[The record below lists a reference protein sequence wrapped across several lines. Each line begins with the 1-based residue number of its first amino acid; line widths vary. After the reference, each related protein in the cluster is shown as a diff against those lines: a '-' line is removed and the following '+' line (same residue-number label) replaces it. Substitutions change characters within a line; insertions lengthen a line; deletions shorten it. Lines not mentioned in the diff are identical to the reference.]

1 MEIRHPRI
9 PTWGY
14 QVLLAT
20 VAAIW
25 GGAFIVL
32 KGALGQMT
40 PGWLLTLR
48 FSLSTLVMVAIF
60 WRRLAENLDWSH
72 VLAGLLI
79 GVPEGL
85 AFLVQNVGLD
95 GTTPGR
101 NAFLTTTYCV
111 MVPFINW
118 AVTRHRPHANNVV
131 GALLCLVGVG
141 FLSLDGSM
149 GLYLGRG
156 DLLTLA
162 SAVLFALNIVAVSRV
177 GSAHDAV
184 TMTVVMFAVS
194 SLICLGYSLAAEP
207 APDFAALTPD
217 FWGQMAY
224 VVLLSS
230 VAALLIQNVAQQ
242 HVQPAKA
249 ALLLSLES
257 VFAAFFSITLYGEA
271 LTPQLAVGFALIF
284 AAVLV
289 SEIWV
294 GRRATREIESHEV
307 PARD

>member
-85 AFLVQNVGLD
+85 AFLKKCRTWGLAAPRPGATRSDHHLLRD
-95 GTTPGR
+95 G
-101 NAFLTTTYCV
+101 
-111 MVPFINW
+111 PFINW

-131 GALLCLVGVG
+131 GALLCLAGIG

-162 SAVLFALNIVAVSRV
+162 SAVLFALNIVAVGRV
-177 GSAHDAV
+177 GSAHDAL

-194 SLICLGYSLAAEP
+194 SLICLVLLAVEP
-207 APDFAALTPD
+207 APDFAAPTPD